1 MAPPDHSLG
10 QRAVAEFIGT
20 FTIVFFGAGAVAI
33 DILTAPEGAGD
44 GTFVFNGLGFGSLG
58 WVGVALA
65 FWAAVTVPIYVFG
78 SVSGQHINPAV
89 TFALWL
95 TDRIESTAAGVYVV
109 AQLLGGVAGAVVFV
123 LIRGSRAAT
132 MGVSGATAPFP
143 GVSVWQAFAN
153 EIVIT
158 FFLMLTV
165 MALAIDEDGP
175 GQHAGLV
182 IGFVVAMGV
191 LTTGNISGASFNP
204 ARTIGPYVS
213 NTVFGGPNFWPF
225 VWVYVFGPAIGAAA
239 GALLYD
245 SLRLGGISLIVS
257 SDEQS
262 EETDAGRSG

>member
-1 MAPPDHSLG
+1 MTDDHTL
-10 QRAVAEFIGT
+10 AKKALAEFIGV
-20 FTIVFFGAGAVAI
+20 FSIVFFGAGAVAI
-33 DILTAPEGAGD
+33 DILTAPEGGGD
-44 GTFVFNGLGFGSLG
+44 GTFVFNGLGFGALG

-65 FWAAVTVPIYVFG
+65 FWAAVTIPIYVFG

-95 TDRIESTAAGVYVV
+95 TDRIGSAAAGVYVV

-123 LIRGSRAAT
+123 LIRGTKAAT

-158 FFLMLTV
+158 FFLMV
-165 MALAIDEDGP
+165 VIMALAIDEDGP

-213 NTVFGGPNFWPF
+213 NTIFGGPNWWRF
-225 VWVYVFGPAIGAAA
+225 VWIYLFGPAIGAAA

-245 SLRLGGISLIVS
+245 YLALGGVSLVATGS
-257 SDEQS
+257 EQS
-262 EETDAGRSG
+262 AEETEAGR